1 MIIGIGTDLTE
12 RNRIRKA
19 CEKERFLSKYYTEK
33 EIVLLQYRPES
44 AAGNFAVKEAAAKA
58 LGTGFRGC
66 GPADI
71 EVLRDA
77 LGKPEVHLYGGAAE
91 LAERLGAERI
101 HASISD
107 DGDYALA
114 FVVIEGMDRQ
124 I

>member
-12 RNRIRKA
+12 RNRIMKA
-19 CEKERFLSKYYTEK
+19 CEKERFLSRYYTSK

-58 LGTGFRGC
+58 LGTGFRGF

-71 EVLRDA
+71 EVLRDE
-77 LGKPEVHLYGGAAE
+77 LGKPEVYLYGGAARR
-91 LAERLGAERI
+91 AEELGAEKI

-114 FVVIEGMDRQ
+114 FVVLEGR
-124 I
+124 